1 MAGFVV
7 VKYFLN
13 RHDAGLAQ
21 GLLSGGEVESV
32 VDADDCGGMR
42 QGMSI
47 GRIRLL
53 VPDFQLERAKE
64 LLAVLEI
71 EKEEDI

>member
-1 MAGFVV
+1 MADFVV

-13 RHDAGLAQ
+13 RHYAGLAQ
-21 GLLSGGEVESV
+21 GLLGDGNVESFI
-32 VDADDCGGMR
+32 DADDCGGLR

-64 LLAVLEI
+64 LLEVLDVEQ
-71 EKEEDI
+71 E